1 MEPSQ
6 SIIGTVLTSHGIS
19 PWRQHKHE
27 WDGGVGV
34 QVALTQVKGRG
45 LDKFLPQFARHVFSH
60 SWHYLIWPETADNNH
75 RLQLIEAFTPRSGQ
89 RSVARLFAVINRL
102 EVSWAFD
109 ESFSVE

>member
-1 MEPSQ
+1 MN
-6 SIIGTVLTSHGIS
+6 INLRLTSHGIS
-19 PWRQHKHE
+19 SWRQHKHK

-45 LDKFLPQFARHVFSH
+45 LDKFLPQFASYVFSH
-60 SWHYLIWPETADNNH
+60 SWPYLIWPEAANNDH
-75 RLQLIEAFTPRSGQ
+75 LLQLIESFTPWSGQ

-109 ESFSVE
+109 ERLSVE